1 MKPSLSPPNP
11 KLESMREV
19 VHLLKSPANAKRL
32 FEALEEANT
41 GKYIEM
47 TVGHS
52 RKTAVW
58 LNCGIGIGLVA
69 CFR

>member
-1 MKPSLSPPNP
+1 
-11 KLESMREV
+11 MREI

-41 GKYIEM
+41 GKDIEM

-52 RKTAVW
+52 RKTAVR
-58 LNCGIGIGLVA
+58 LDCGIGIGLVA
-69 CFR
+69 RFR